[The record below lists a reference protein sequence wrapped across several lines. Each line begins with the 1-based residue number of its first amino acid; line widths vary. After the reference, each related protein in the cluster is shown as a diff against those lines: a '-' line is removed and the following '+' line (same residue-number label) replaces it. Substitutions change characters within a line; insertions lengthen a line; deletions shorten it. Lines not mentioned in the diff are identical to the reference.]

1 MKLYEIAEAIE
12 KRVPKEWAEPWDNPG
27 LLAGERGAE
36 VEKIAVALDAS
47 PRTVAL
53 AAERGCGLLVTHHPI
68 IFRPINR

>member
-12 KRVPKEWAEPWDNPG
+12 KRVPKERAEPWDNPG

-53 AAERGCGLLVTHHPI
+53 SHSIKMFLSIKRHKV
-68 IFRPINR
+68 